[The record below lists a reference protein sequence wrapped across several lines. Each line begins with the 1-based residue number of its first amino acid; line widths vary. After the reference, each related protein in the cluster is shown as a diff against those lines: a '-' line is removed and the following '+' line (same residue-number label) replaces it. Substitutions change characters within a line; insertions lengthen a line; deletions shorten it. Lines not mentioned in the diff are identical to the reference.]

1 MNTDQI
7 LKEITRARSNV
18 YQLSGATPL
27 EHYPQE
33 GGGTLLLK
41 REDLSPV
48 HSYKWR
54 GSYNF
59 IASQKPETLARGIVT
74 ASAGNH
80 AQGVALAAARLG
92 IKARITMPTSVARM
106 KAHEVARL
114 GGDAVE
120 IIITGDTFDD
130 ARKAADEAAIKYN
143 MLYVHPYDHP
153 LVIAGQGTVGD
164 ELLMGPIWPDVVLLQ
179 IGGGGFAAGVATL
192 LKAHAPHIEII
203 GVEGEGQA
211 SMQASV
217 QAGHVITLPHI
228 DVFCDGTAVKRV
240 GDHTFELCRQFIDSY
255 MTVSNDEVCAGIQKI
270 WELARTL
277 PEPSGALGMAAYLKR
292 QEEFRGKNVA
302 VIVSGANMD
311 FARLSW
317 IAGRAGIAGGAEAP
331 VKRCY
336 EIALDERSGSML
348 QLLKAI
354 NHLDLNIED
363 FLYGK
368 THSENAFPVL
378 GFKGQ
383 SAVLDALEVVLKNH
397 DYIFRD
403 VTHREDVTFRIIN
416 AAMSTWDAPLMALVE
431 FPERPGALL
440 EFMED
445 VAKLSNICYFNY
457 SNSGE
462 IVGRALMGFEFADK
476 EKREA
481 FLAHMRIE
489 GPPLRLV
496 DASTFVRPAVIS

>member
-1 MNTDQI
+1 MKDETL
-7 LKEITRARSNV
+7 LKLITRARSNV
-18 YQLSGATPL
+18 YQVSGPTPL
-27 EHYPQE
+27 EHYPQP

-59 IASQKPETLARGIVT
+59 MASQNPTTLARGVIT

-92 IKARITMPTSVARM
+92 VRAQITMPTTVARM

-114 GGDAVE
+114 GGDAVD

-130 ARKAADEAAIKYN
+130 ARKAADIAAQEHN

-153 LVIAGQGTVGD
+153 LVVAGQGTIGD
-164 ELLMGPIWPDVVLLQ
+164 ELLMGSVWPDVVFVQ
-179 IGGGGFAAGVATL
+179 IGGGGFAAGVAAL
-192 LKAHAPHIEII
+192 LKNHAPHIEII

-211 SMQASV
+211 SMHAAI
-217 QAGHVITLPHI
+217 QAGQPITLQQV

-240 GDHTFELCRQFIDSY
+240 GDYTFELCKTYIDSY
-255 MTVSNDEVCAGIQKI
+255 MTVSNDDICAAIQKT

-277 PEPSGALGMAAYLKR
+277 PEPSGAMGMAAYLKR
-292 QEEFRGKNVA
+292 QEEFKGKNVA
-302 VIVSGANMD
+302 VVISGANMD
-311 FARLSW
+311 FTRLSW
-317 IAGRAGIAGGAEAP
+317 IAGRASIGATL
-331 VKRCY
+331 KRCY
-336 EIALDERSGSML
+336 EISIDERAGSML
-348 QLLKAI
+348 KLLTII
-354 NHLDLNIED
+354 NDLDLNIED

-368 THSENAFPVL
+368 NDAEQALPVF
-378 GFKGQ
+378 GFKGTTQ
-383 SAVLDALEVVLKNH
+383 SLNALEKILEEHHYAYNNVS
-397 DYIFRD
+397 
-403 VTHREDVTFRIIN
+403 TREDVAFRIIH
-416 AAMSTWDAPLMALVE
+416 AKPDTWQNPLMALIE
-431 FPERPGALL
+431 FAERPGALL

-462 IVGRALMGFEFADK
+462 VVGRALMGFEFENNDK
-476 EKREA
+476 RHA

-489 GPPLRLV
+489 GPPFQELTDTSFLKNI
-496 DASTFVRPAVIS
+496 A